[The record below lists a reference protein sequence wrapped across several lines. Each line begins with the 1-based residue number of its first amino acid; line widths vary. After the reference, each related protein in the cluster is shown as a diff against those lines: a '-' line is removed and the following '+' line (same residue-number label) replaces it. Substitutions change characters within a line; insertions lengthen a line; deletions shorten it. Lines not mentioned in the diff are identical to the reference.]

1 MKLND
6 ISENDSVNMLKH
18 KKITYIFEN
27 GQIWQKISN
36 LGLIT
41 EVNHG

>member
-18 KKITYIFEN
+18 KKVHIFSKMVKS
-27 GQIWQKISN
+27 GKKSLIWD
-36 LGLIT
+36 
-41 EVNHG
+41 